1 MVRVKICGI
10 TNIEDALLAVELGAD
25 ALGFVFAPSPR
36 KISPE
41 AAREIIEALPPFVS
55 RVGVF
60 VNQVRDKVEKIA
72 HLCNLDVLQLHGE
85 ESSSYCKAFE
95 LKVIKALRVKDSS
108 VLDIISKYEVDAF
121 LLDTFIGDKHGGTG
135 KTFDWKIAG
144 EAKSFGEV
152 ILSGGLTPENVNEA
166 IVEVEPYGVD
176 VSSGVEAYPGRK
188 DPEKLRAFFNAVR
201 HHC

>member
-10 TNIEDALLAVELGAD
+10 TNIEDALLAVGLGAD

-41 AAREIIEALPPFVS
+41 VAREIIEALPPFVS

-85 ESSSYCKAFE
+85 ESSAYCKAFE

-108 VLDIISKYEVDAF
+108 VLDVMSKYEVDAF
-121 LLDTFIGDKHGGTG
+121 LLDTFVGDKHGGTG
-135 KTFDWKIAG
+135 KTFNWKIAG

-152 ILSGGLTPENVNEA
+152 ILSGGLTPKNIDEA
-166 IVEVEPYGVD
+166 IVDVEPYGVD
-176 VSSGVEAYPGRK
+176 VSSGVEAYPGKK

-201 HHC
+201 QHC